1 MKSFRV
7 AALRLM
13 RPLLS
18 RAATVDDFAGDVVE
32 VERGCAPLDDDE
44 DVFFLCADRSCARTT
59 VPSFRS
65 YVLTWT
71 GLFECVAFEL
81 DELLDGLDLELEL
94 LDEGE

>member
-18 RAATVDDFAGDVVE
+18 RAATVDDFGGVVE
-32 VERGCAPLDDDE
+32 VERGCAPIDDDE
-44 DVFFLCADRSCARTT
+44 DVFFFCADRSCARTT
-59 VPSFRS
+59 VPSFLS

-71 GLFECVAFEL
+71 GLSECVAFEL
-81 DELLDGLDLELEL
+81 DELLDELDLELEL
-94 LDEGE
+94 LDEDE